1 MILSTGRVFANTGRL
16 MVAGYIGMGVF
27 LMLFA
32 WSPWILVS
40 LSLLAVAYFMGT
52 GAFMVLETTLQSS
65 VPDDMRGRVMSVQ
78 FFGFGL
84 SDVTGFQTGAIAA
97 LLGAPVAIT
106 VGAGIVAANGLTML
120 RGVSTRFRDQQGS

>member
-1 MILSTGRVFANTGRL
+1 M
-16 MVAGYIGMGVF
+16 AGYIGMGVF